1 MENKYTSLWHQHRE
15 EVLNKLPTDYQQRQ
29 ARWEQIRQDE
39 LKASQQLAEQR
50 EQARIDRLEELA
62 KRYGSTETENVYAKR
77 SAYSSLSKEEKAQ
90 ARAEALDLLKT
101 TDMTQREVAN
111 QYGVSQGTVNDWARA
126 AGIPKH
132 GSKAWSEASRKRL
145 SEKMKKAMRS
155 AYKQVG
161 NHADKS

>member
-1 MENKYTSLWHQHRE
+1 MENKYSSLWHQHRE
-15 EVLNKLPTDYQQRQ
+15 EVINKLPSDYQQRQ

-39 LKASQQLAEQR
+39 LKASQKLAEQR
-50 EQARIDRLEELA
+50 EKARLDRLEELT
-62 KRYGSTETENVYAKR
+62 KLYGSTENAYAKR
-77 SAYSSLSKEEKAQ
+77 SDYSSLSKEEKAQ
-90 ARAEALDLLKT
+90 ARAEAVELLKT
-101 TDMTQREVAN
+101 TDMTQQEVARLF
-111 QYGVSQGTVNDWARA
+111 GVAQQTVFAWARA

>member
-39 LKASQQLAEQR
+39 LKASQQLAAQR

-77 SAYSSLSKEEKAQ
+77 GAYSSLSKDEKAQ
-90 ARAEALDLLKT
+90 ARAEAVDLLKT
-101 TDMTQREVAN
+101 TDMTQADVAK
-111 QYGVSQGTVNDWARA
+111 QFGVAQQTVFAWARA
-126 AGIPKH
+126 AGIPKN
-132 GSKAWSEASRKRL
+132 GSQDNRHDT
-145 SEKMKKAMRS
+145 
-155 AYKQVG
+155 G
-161 NHADKS
+161 